1 MDSRSSASLR
11 RPSSSVLASL
21 FARASA
27 NASASFAAL
36 KAYTIFEVSS
46 SCCTTGKLVSEC
58 SSAVP
63 VSLDVAESETE
74 SSEAGLVDL
83 VSNSSRFPKDSS
95 VEVSFFSDLEE
106 SVSSSCSDFDSSAES
121 CFVMSLL
128 ASSADIAGSSFAFS
142 FLASSADVTGS
153 AEFSRFTSAFLAT
166 PLSSLADVVISSVC
180 CAASL
185 FSLGAS
191 DFSISELAESST
203 TFSTVAGRTFE
214 DSVLSID
221 SVSSPPFCP
230 IKDITGSNSAFLSVD
245 DDHNPDADNW

>member
-74 SSEAGLVDL
+74 CL
-83 VSNSSRFPKDSS
+83 VSDTS
-95 VEVSFFSDLEE
+95 VGKSGSVSF
-106 SVSSSCSDFDSSAES
+106 SSTALILFCSSLSDFDSSAES

-142 FLASSADVTGS
+142 LLASSAGVTGS
-153 AEFSRFTSAFLAT
+153 
-166 PLSSLADVVISSVC
+166 
-180 CAASL
+180 
-185 FSLGAS
+185 GAS